1 MSEISR
7 RAVIMGLGSGA
18 ASVAAAGAVL
28 VWARSSSGPSR
39 RRGAA
44 TSFGS
49 VALLGSSRLALAPAG
64 AAQHATAHGR
74 AGNPGHDVSGIPVP
88 SAVHGAWTDA
98 AVVDVEV
105 HNSSQT
111 PMELSPGQFR
121 VRVDGGGPTVS
132 LYSADRDA
140 GPVEPGST
148 TRLRISYL
156 VPPPDRGLSLEF
168 ADTGAAA
175 PVRLGRVGHQT
186 EELS

>member
-1 MSEISR
+1 MSEIGR
-7 RAVIMGLGSGA
+7 RAVVVGLGSGI
-18 ASVAAAGAVL
+18 ASVAAAGTAL
-28 VWARSSSGPSR
+28 VWAHSANSPSR
-39 RRGAA
+39 ERGAT

-49 VALLGSSRLALAPAG
+49 VALLGSSRLALAARG
-64 AAQHATAHGR
+64 AAHHAHAHGR
-74 AGNPGHDVSGIPVP
+74 PGKEHEVSGTPVP

-111 PMELSPGQFR
+111 PRELSPGQFR